1 MLFDPIYECL
11 APNHKTETL
20 CQPFVVTSSVMHIV
34 TFSQNNNS
42 LSQLQVSHHPRYL
55 NSSRGKENYQEPIN
69 QGQR

>member
-42 LSQLQVSHHPRYL
+42 LSSA
-55 NSSRGKENYQEPIN
+55 SSVPSSSIFKLISWERELS
-69 QGQR
+69 RAH